1 MDTQPMIMDWTISC
15 CQDVSTTQI
24 QIQCKPSQNPK
35 DIFFTLKK
43 NHSKIPIQSQG
54 TLNSQN
60 DFENEQS

>member
-1 MDTQPMIMDWTISC
+1 MIMDWKISC
-15 CQDVSTTQI
+15 CQDVSTTQSDL
-24 QIQCKPSQNPK
+24 QIQHKSSQNPK